1 MVRNNRTTLHAC
13 ETGKAL
19 SEGFAP
25 RQQHNNM
32 ESRKNIITKSGE
44 RQCLSPQDR
53 KAVTDIET
61 FLELTEDCPPVNYPL
76 CNLVPEIIEEM
87 NIISSFNRVIRNL
100 RQSATTAEKKD
111 CVRIDGIE
119 YTRRQARYI
128 RQKDAIIAQLKQSI
142 GSGDFRISR
151 LTSFETKDG
160 PKIRTVQAPIVVE
173 RMGSNSIM
181 EVIENRLAPVL
192 IKSTAASIKGRGPHG
207 LFHEIQD
214 VIAANPNL
222 KYFYQSDYQGYY
234 DNIIHDNM
242 IAVIE
247 RYISD
252 PVLLPILRNF
262 VKALHPDGTVGISK
276 GLRSSQFFGNLY
288 LNDLD
293 HAMIEKHGAVHYFRF
308 CDDTFILGESK
319 KELWRLRNCLHEES
333 AKLGLTIKSSERIA
347 PISAGMDAL
356 GYVNFGDYARI
367 RRRTKQN
374 AARKLAKVKSRK
386 RRQEII
392 GSFKGM
398 ACHADC
404 KYIFHLIT
412 GKRMKKFSELG
423 VTYTPA
429 DGKKRFPG
437 KVMRLGAIQNK
448 ALEIHDYEVGMN
460 TSKGD
465 DRYLVSF
472 KDQTTGE
479 WGKFFTASEEMKNIL
494 DQISD
499 IEDGFPFETTIV
511 SEIFDGNKQKFS
523 FT

>member
-1 MVRNNRTTLHAC
+1 
-13 ETGKAL
+13 
-19 SEGFAP
+19 
-25 RQQHNNM
+25 M
-32 ESRKNIITKSGE
+32 ESRKNEVTKSGE
-44 RQCLSPQDR
+44 GQCLSPQDR
-53 KAVTDIET
+53 KAVADMKA
-61 FLELTEDCPPVNYPL
+61 FFKLTEVASSVNSTL
-76 CNLVPEIIEEM
+76 CNIIPEIIEKD

-100 RQSATTAEKKD
+100 RESATDAEKKD
-111 CVRIDGIE
+111 CVIIDGHE
-119 YTRRQARYI
+119 YTRRQARYV
-128 RQKDAIIAQLKQSI
+128 RQKDAIISHLIQSI
-142 GSGDFRISR
+142 GSGEFRISK

-192 IKSTAASIKGRGPHG
+192 ITSTAASIKGRGPHG
-207 LFHEIQD
+207 LFHEIQAA
-214 VIAANPNL
+214 IEANPNL
-222 KYFYQSDYQGYY
+222 KYYYQSDYKSYY
-234 DNIIHDNM
+234 DNIIHDKM

-247 RYISD
+247 KYISD

-262 VKALHPDGTVGISK
+262 VKALHPDGDVGISK

-293 HAMIEKHGAVHYFRF
+293 HAMIEKHGAVYYFRF

-319 KELWRLRNCLHEES
+319 KELWRLRDCLHKES

-374 AARKLAKVKSRK
+374 AARKLAKIKSRK

-437 KVMRLGAIQNK
+437 KVMRLGVIQNK

-460 TSKGD
+460 TSQGD

-472 KDQTTGE
+472 KDKATGE

-499 IEDGFPFETTIV
+499 MEDGFPFETTIV

>member
-1 MVRNNRTTLHAC
+1 
-13 ETGKAL
+13 
-19 SEGFAP
+19 
-25 RQQHNNM
+25 M
-32 ESRKNIITKSGE
+32 ESRKNIITKRGE
-44 RQCLSPQDR
+44 GQCLSPQDR
-53 KAVTDIET
+53 KAVTDIAT
-61 FLELTEDCPPVNYPL
+61 FMELTEDCPSVNYPL
-76 CNLVPEIIEEM
+76 CNLIPEIIAED
-87 NIISSFNRVIRNL
+87 NIISSFNRVIKNL
-100 RQSATTAEKKD
+100 RQSATDAEKKD
-111 CVRIDGIE
+111 CVVIDGNE

-128 RQKDAIIAQLKQSI
+128 RQKDAIVAYLKQSI
-142 GSGDFRISR
+142 KSGDFRISK
-151 LTSFETKDG
+151 LTSFATKDG
-160 PKIRTVQAPIVVE
+160 PKMRIVQAPIVVE

-181 EVIENRLAPVL
+181 EVIEKRLAPVL
-192 IKSTAASIKGRGPHG
+192 IKSTAASIKGRWPHG

-214 VIAANPNL
+214 AIKVNPNL
-222 KYFYQSDYQGYY
+222 KYYYQTDYQGYY
-234 DNIIHDNM
+234 DNIIHDRM
-242 IAVIE
+242 ITVIE

-252 PVLLPILRNF
+252 PVLLPILHNF
-262 VKALHPDGTVGISK
+262 VKALHPDGDVGISK

-293 HAMIEKHGAVHYFRF
+293 HAMIEKHGAAYYFRF
-308 CDDTFILGESK
+308 CDDTFILAESK
-319 KELWRLRNCLHEES
+319 KELWRLRECLHEES

-374 AARKLAKVKSRK
+374 AARKLAKIKSRK

-460 TSKGD
+460 TSQGD

-472 KDQTTGE
+472 KDKATGE

>member
-1 MVRNNRTTLHAC
+1 
-13 ETGKAL
+13 
-19 SEGFAP
+19 
-25 RQQHNNM
+25 M
-32 ESRKNIITKSGE
+32 ESRKNIITKRGE
-44 RQCLSPQDR
+44 GQCLSPQDR
-53 KAVTDIET
+53 KAVTDIAT
-61 FLELTEDCPPVNYPL
+61 FMELTEDCPSVNYPL
-76 CNLVPEIIEEM
+76 CNLIPEIIAED
-87 NIISSFNRVIRNL
+87 NIISSFNRVIKNL
-100 RQSATTAEKKD
+100 RQSATDAEKKD
-111 CVRIDGIE
+111 CVVIDGNE

-128 RQKDAIIAQLKQSI
+128 RQKDAIVAYLKQSI
-142 GSGDFRISR
+142 ESGDFRISK
-151 LTSFETKDG
+151 LTSFATKDG
-160 PKIRTVQAPIVVE
+160 PKMRIVQAPIVVE

-181 EVIENRLAPVL
+181 EVIEKRLAPVL

-214 VIAANPNL
+214 AIKVNPNL
-222 KYFYQSDYQGYY
+222 KYYYQTDYQGYY
-234 DNIIHDNM
+234 DNIIHDRM
-242 IAVIE
+242 ITVIE

-252 PVLLPILRNF
+252 PVLLPILHNF
-262 VKALHPDGTVGISK
+262 VKALHPDGDVGISK

-293 HAMIEKHGAVHYFRF
+293 HAMIEKHGAAYYFRF
-308 CDDTFILGESK
+308 CDDTFILAESK
-319 KELWRLRNCLHEES
+319 KELWRLRECLHEES

-374 AARKLAKVKSRK
+374 AARKLAKIKSRK

-460 TSKGD
+460 TSQGD

-472 KDQTTGE
+472 KDKATGE